1 MWLFHLGR
9 GRGIVGQARLLCA
22 WPTKTAATKYTHICA
37 FQSQRDMLP
46 RILLCDL
53 FSGQWSPF
61 YMVVLSLLF
70 LHYLLSWLLRILVDQ
85 TRCVNMSNRA
95 LYHFYFI
102 SKFHELRSVLCLP
115 QLKVVLG
122 LGALSCRHERSHLL
136 LSTAKLL
143 LLFLSSSST
152 TSWME
157 QSINSRGYSHKLQT
171 EWSFPLKRNLS
182 TWN

>member
-1 MWLFHLGR
+1 MNEFTREMMWLFHLGR
-9 GRGIVGQARLLCA
+9 GRGIVGQAGLLCA

-143 LLFLSSSST
+143 CFSC
-152 TSWME
+152 
-157 QSINSRGYSHKLQT
+157 QVPVLQA
-171 EWSFPLKRNLS
+171 E
-182 TWN
+182 